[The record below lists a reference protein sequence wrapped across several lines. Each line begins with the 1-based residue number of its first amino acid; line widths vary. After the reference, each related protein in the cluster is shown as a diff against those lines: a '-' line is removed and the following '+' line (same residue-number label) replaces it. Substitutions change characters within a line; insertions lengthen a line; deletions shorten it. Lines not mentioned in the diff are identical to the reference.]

1 MKEERSYKAFV
12 YHLSELDVD
21 ERLRKEDIEFFQ
33 QNYRNILYHMKDY
46 DWDPSFHERLI
57 QLIPDEMVS

>member
-1 MKEERSYKAFV
+1 MVEERSFKTFV
-12 YHLSELDVD
+12 DYLSELEVD

-46 DWDPSFHERLI
+46 DWDPDWYERLI
-57 QLIPDEMVS
+57 QLIPE